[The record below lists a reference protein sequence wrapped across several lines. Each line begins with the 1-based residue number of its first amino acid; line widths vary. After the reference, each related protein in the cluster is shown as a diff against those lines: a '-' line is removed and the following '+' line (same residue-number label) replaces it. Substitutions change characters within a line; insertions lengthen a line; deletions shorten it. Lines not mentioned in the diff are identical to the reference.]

1 MGTANQVDGIIVMF
15 DGVCNLCNGA
25 VNFIIDHNASQT
37 IRFAPLQSKF
47 AKDLLS
53 DHEEHICVD
62 SIIVLAH
69 QKLYAKS
76 NAALLIASHL
86 DKPWASLRWAKF
98 LPKVFRDFIYGQI
111 AANRYRWF
119 GKRDNCRIPTEV
131 LQHRFINS
139 PIVS

>member
-1 MGTANQVDGIIVMF
+1 MGTADQVEGIIVMF

-25 VNFIIDHNASQT
+25 VNFIIDRNTSRT
-37 IRFAPLQSKF
+37 IRFVPLQSEF
-47 AKDLLS
+47 AEDLLS
-53 DHEEHICVD
+53 NHQELIGID

-76 NAALLIASHL
+76 DAALLIASHL
-86 DKPWASLRWAKF
+86 DKPWASFKWAKF
-98 LPKVFRDFIYGQI
+98 LPKIFRDFIYSQI

-119 GKRDNCRIPTEV
+119 GKRDSCRIPTED
-131 LQHRFINS
+131 LKDRFINS